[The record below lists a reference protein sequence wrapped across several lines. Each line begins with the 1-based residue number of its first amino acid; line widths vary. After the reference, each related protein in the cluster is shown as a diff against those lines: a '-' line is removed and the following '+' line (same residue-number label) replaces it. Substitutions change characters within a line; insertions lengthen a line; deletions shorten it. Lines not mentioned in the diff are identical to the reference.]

1 MSLVRSLGLPMLL
14 LLVIG
19 TAGCKKEEVSNQR
32 EAAGN
37 KKYGGRYTLNEI
49 RGNPSSLDP
58 VRMNSKVED
67 DIAMQIYDKLV
78 DNNSKLEL
86 VPEIAKSYEI
96 STDGLTYTFHLRSD
110 AIFHDNDC
118 FPGGKGRK
126 LVASDVKYS
135 LERVCD
141 PKTLTSGYWVFQDIV
156 EGANE
161 YFNRGD
167 NKSITEVTGFIAQDD
182 STFIARLAKP
192 FAPFLQHLTTSFGYI
207 VPREAVEKYGKDYFR
222 HPVGTGAFIF
232 VEWKED
238 QDILLRRN
246 PNYWQSDEAGNKL
259 PLLDKVRFTFI
270 KDDKTLFATFERG
283 THEENFTLPT
293 EIFPN
298 VVTADKKLTPGYEKK
313 YILQHVTAMNTYFID
328 YLCTHPL
335 FKNHALRRAM
345 SFAIDRNKLCKYVL
359 KNAPHGPAHNF
370 IVPPA
375 FSGYPIDDVHGIAFS
390 IDSARYWLAQAGYP
404 DGKGLPTIEFAVY
417 NEPRPMQIAQAI
429 QSMWQEL
436 GIKVD
441 LRVMQASQLIDD
453 SEDGKLSIWLTR
465 WYADYPEIENFL
477 NLVYGRLV
485 PADPKLKSYPNSTRW
500 NSESFNKYFDQALAT
515 TDDAARMKLYAQAE
529 NVAAWEAPI
538 IPLFYEEHYRL
549 LQPYVRDNP
558 LDAMNRIDLKTVW
571 LDK

>member
-1 MSLVRSLGLPMLL
+1 MSVLTRIVVAACL
-14 LLVIG
+14 IG
-19 TAGCKKEEVSNQR
+19 FIAGCKKEEVSTSR

-67 DIAMQIYDKLV
+67 DIAMQIYDKLI
-78 DNNSKLEL
+78 DNNSKLQL
-86 VPEIAKSYEI
+86 VPELAKSWEI
-96 STDGLTYTFHLRSD
+96 SDDGLTYIFHLRSD
-110 AIFHDNDC
+110 AIFHDNEC

-126 LVASDVKYS
+126 LVAADVKYS

-167 NKSITEVTGFIAQDD
+167 KAVAGVSGFTAPDD
-182 STFIARLAKP
+182 TTFVAKLAKP

-207 VPREAVEKYGKDYFR
+207 VPKEAVDKYGKDYFR
-222 HPVGTGAFIF
+222 NPVGTGAFRF
-232 VEWKED
+232 QHWKED
-238 QDILLRRN
+238 QEIILQRN
-246 PNYWQSDEAGNKL
+246 PNYWQSDDAGNKL
-259 PLLDKVRFTFI
+259 PLLDEVKFTFI

-298 VVTADKKLTPGYEKK
+298 LVTAEKTLTPGYKDK
-313 YILQHVTAMNTYFID
+313 YQLQHVTAMNTYFID
-328 YLCTHPL
+328 FLTTHEL
-335 FKNHALRRAM
+335 FKNQALRRAM
-345 SFAIDRNKLCKYVL
+345 SFAVDRNKLCKYIL

-375 FSGYPIDDVHGIAFS
+375 FAGYPIDQVTGIAFNA
-390 IDSARYWLAQAGYP
+390 DSARWWMEKAGYP
-404 DGKGLPTIEFAVY
+404 NGKGLPPIEFAVY

-429 QSMWQEL
+429 QGMWQEVL
-436 GIKVD
+436 GMKID

-477 NLVYGRLV
+477 NLVYGKLV
-485 PADPKLKSYPNSTRW
+485 PSDPKLKSYPNSTRW
-500 NSESFNKYFDQALAT
+500 NSEAFNKYFEQALAT
-515 TDDAARMKLYAQAE
+515 TDDAARMNLYAQAE
-529 NVAAWEAPI
+529 TVAAWEAPI

-549 LQPYVRDNP
+549 LQPYVKDNP
-558 LDAMNRIDLKTVW
+558 LDPMNRIDLKAVW